1 MTSNTETSIKKRQDI
16 IVESFQKFSNWE
28 DKYRHLI
35 AKGKDLG
42 ALDEKYKTEDLKV
55 KGCTS
60 QVWLR
65 AYLNDSNQLML
76 EADSDAMIVKGL
88 ISLLVSVYS
97 ESDLDDI
104 LKEELFFVKDIG
116 LQTHLSPSRANGLQ
130 AMIKQ
135 IKLYAYAYK
144 MKLT

>member
-1 MTSNTETSIKKRQDI
+1 MNSIKTRQDS
-16 IVESFQKFSNWE
+16 IVESFKKFSNWE

-35 AKGKDLG
+35 SKGKNLSPLG
-42 ALDEKYKTEDLKV
+42 DSYKTEDLKV

-65 AYLNDSNQLML
+65 AYLSDSHQLIL

-88 ISLLVSVYS
+88 ISLLVEVYS
-97 ESDLDDI
+97 DSDLDDI
-104 LKEELFFVKDIG
+104 LKEELFFINEVG

-144 MKLT
+144 MKLSTV

>member
-1 MTSNTETSIKKRQDI
+1 MEPSPIKAKQET
-16 IVESFQKFSNWE
+16 IVKSFKKFSNWE

-35 AKGKDLG
+35 SKGKELKP
-42 ALDEKYKTEDLKV
+42 LEESYKVEDLKV

-65 AYLNDSNQLML
+65 AYLSDSNKLIL
-76 EADSDAMIVKGL
+76 EADSDALIVKGL
-88 ISLLVSVYS
+88 ISLLVEVYS
-97 ESDLDDI
+97 DTRLDDV
-104 LKEELFFVKDIG
+104 LKEELFFIQEIG

-144 MKLT
+144 MKLSQ